1 MERRNF
7 LRTGLLGTAAFTI
20 VPRHVLG
27 GVGFTAPS
35 DQLNLAAIGAGGK
48 GASDIFNASVNG
60 RERVV
65 ALCDVDFS
73 GTAAKSVENFPNA
86 KLFFDYREMLEKE
99 KEEMVSMKI
108 VFLLIV
114 FFHVLFVILFFL
126 QRLEDRSQEK
136 EKKYPLL

>member
-1 MERRNF
+1 MVASSFF
-7 LRTGLLGTAAFTI
+7 L

-48 GASDIFNASVNG
+48 GASDIRNASVNG

-73 GTAAKSVENFPNA
+73 GSAKGSAEAFPDA
-86 KLFFDYREMLEKE
+86 KLYHDFREMLDKAFSNILGSKE
-99 KEEMVSMKI
+99 KWETRKAELVAGKKWAE
-108 VFLLIV
+108 
-114 FFHVLFVILFFL
+114 VI
-126 QRLEDRSQEK
+126 
-136 EKKYPLL
+136 Y